1 MKTKETMKVNCTHC
15 KTEFEQ
21 PSTYYLHNKKHR
33 DNRNFCSP
41 SCKLYYFRPKTIV
54 KVICNGCGKTFE
66 MKRGR
71 YTSRH
76 KQNNGN
82 HFCNHAC
89 FHKHKQCKS
98 PFGYFVD
105 KSRSRNLYEYNIDTV
120 FLKELWEKQ
129 NGKCPYTGIQMILPE
144 SKKSFRKCR
153 SIEKA
158 SLDRIDSSKGYIKG
172 NVEFV
177 CQGINFAKHDYSK
190 EDVLQFVRK
199 IRNPT

>member
-1 MKTKETMKVNCTHC
+1 MKTNETII
-15 KTEFEQ
+15 E
-21 PSTYYLHNKKHR
+21 
-33 DNRNFCSP
+33 
-41 SCKLYYFRPKTIV
+41 
-54 KVICNGCGKTFE
+54 VICNGCGKTFE

-105 KSRSRNLYEYNIDTV
+105 KSRSRNLYEYDIDTA

-129 NGKCPYTGIQMILPE
+129 NGRCPYTGIQMILPE
-144 SKKSFRKCR
+144 SKKNFRKCR

-190 EDVLQFVRK
+190 EEVLQFVNK
-199 IRNPT
+199 IKTAT